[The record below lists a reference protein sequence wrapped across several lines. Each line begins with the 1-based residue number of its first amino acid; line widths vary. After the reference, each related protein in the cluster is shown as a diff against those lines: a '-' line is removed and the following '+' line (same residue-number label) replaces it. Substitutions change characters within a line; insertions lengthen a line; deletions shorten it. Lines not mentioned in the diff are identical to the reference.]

1 MREIVKWVV
10 DVYTSVRSFIFG
22 EPQKENEVI
31 FKPEK
36 IALVFF
42 DMDEE
47 EEEEM
52 EEKTLMT
59 FTSTKDGE
67 LFDLEVSE
75 EEIRRIEEE
84 GEIRRKKIDE
94 IEKEVEKILDEEERV
109 NGKLLWKTK
118 ISKRQKLRGER
129 IRNARIYFCDKCKF
143 PFPREDQ
150 LVKHFKTLKHR
161 RM

>member
-10 DVYTSVRSFIFG
+10 MYTQALVRYFG

-42 DMDEE
+42 DMD

-129 IRNARIYFCDKCKF
+129 IRNARIYFCD
-143 PFPREDQ
+143 
-150 LVKHFKTLKHR
+150 
-161 RM
+161 